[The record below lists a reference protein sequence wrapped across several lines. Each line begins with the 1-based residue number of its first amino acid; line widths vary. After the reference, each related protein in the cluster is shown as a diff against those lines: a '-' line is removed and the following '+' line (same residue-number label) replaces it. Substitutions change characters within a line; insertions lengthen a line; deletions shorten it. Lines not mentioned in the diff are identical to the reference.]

1 MNHLLPALAEADP
14 GVYAVAPDG
23 TLRQIHLHQGG
34 EYALTDIIEFFEL
47 GTAIEELAV
56 DILEFNRQE
65 LRTLKTMADAYSFD
79 YPQEYIEMCLE
90 IHRGAEGLDG
100 DLVRFYGNF

>member
-1 MNHLLPALAEADP
+1 MDRILPELAEAEP
-14 GVYAVAPDG
+14 GVYLVTSDG
-23 TLRQIHLHQGG
+23 ALRQVHLHQGG
-34 EYALTDIIEFFEL
+34 EYMLTDIIEFFEL

-56 DILEFNRQE
+56 DILEFNRKE
-65 LRTLKTMADAYSFD
+65 LRELKAMADAYSFD

-90 IHRGAEGLDG
+90 MHRGALTLDG